1 MNNLVPEK
9 KSEDGLIVA
18 VLSMTIAVGRGG
30 HRCWK
35 RRRGKEEGN
44 GLEDAVEFV
53 IIEKCVKGR
62 EGVGGGRVVLVIVVG
77 VFPAE
82 CVVDDF
88 AQLKGRDYQSWR
100 PSNICGIDFIRVRRV
115 T

>member
-1 MNNLVPEK
+1 M
-9 KSEDGLIVA
+9 
-18 VLSMTIAVGRGG
+18 
-30 HRCWK
+30 
-35 RRRGKEEGN
+35 
-44 GLEDAVEFV
+44 
-53 IIEKCVKGR
+53 
-62 EGVGGGRVVLVIVVG
+62 VLVVVGVFG

-88 AQLKGRDYQSWR
+88 AQLKGRAHQSWR